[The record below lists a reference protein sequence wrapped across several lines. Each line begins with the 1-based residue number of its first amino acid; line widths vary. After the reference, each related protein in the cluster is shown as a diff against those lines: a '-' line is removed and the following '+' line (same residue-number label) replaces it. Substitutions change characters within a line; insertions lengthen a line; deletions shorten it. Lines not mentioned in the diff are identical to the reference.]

1 MIARALCSPVLAR
14 KQNRIGTF
22 KVAPG
27 GRRPMGDP
35 HSIEI

>member
-14 KQNRIGTF
+14 KQNRIGALN
-22 KVAPG
+22 VAPG
-27 GRRPMGDP
+27 GRRPMRCA